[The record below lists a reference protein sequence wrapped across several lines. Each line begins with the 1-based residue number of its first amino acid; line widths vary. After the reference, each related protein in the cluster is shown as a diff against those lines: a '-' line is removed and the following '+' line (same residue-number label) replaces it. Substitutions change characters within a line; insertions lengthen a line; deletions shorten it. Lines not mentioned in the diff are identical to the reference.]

1 MKPLIYALIIIMIV
15 DAFLLA
21 YFIVRTTQKKRLKNS
36 NKQEN
41 LKTSGAKQG
50 NKESD
55 LKVETP
61 KKKNKLTKH
70 SSYGKIKVNEEAL
83 RKILEGYDKDEEKKE
98 VEVSNN
104 KVILDDKSNAKTF
117 KEENLD
123 AVFEDF
129 KIEEKVENVEDKKT
143 PIRFR
148 SPFHNV
154 LSEKRNI
161 ATKKEEIKEIE
172 EDEEDEDFDTSDI
185 EKAYQDFLMRKKQ
198 EYLKKY
204 EQELE
209 EEDEEDVVS
218 NNLKSYTINDFKD
231 DYFIRHKDIDEI
243 VNKLSDEDKNKI
255 LSILLSKN
263 TLDENDFI
271 D

>member
-1 MKPLIYALIIIMIV
+1 ML
-15 DAFLLA
+15 LLA
-21 YFIVRTTQKKRLKNS
+21 YFIVRTIQKKRLKNS
-36 NKQEN
+36 NKQEK
-41 LKTSGAKQG
+41 LKTSGAKKG

-98 VEVSNN
+98 VEVSDNEVN
-104 KVILDDKSNAKTF
+104 LDDKSNAKTF

-129 KIEEKVENVEDKKT
+129 KIEEKVENVEDKKA

-154 LSEKRNI
+154 LSEKEMLSQ
-161 ATKKEEIKEIE
+161 KEEIKEVE

-209 EEDEEDVVS
+209 EEDEEDVAG